1 MCSRW
6 LKTERPRAGYSV
18 AMAGT
23 RTQETVDD
31 EQDLTPPGSP
41 AWWAARQGRAEPVRR
56 VPITLDRIIAGALGL
71 IDREG
76 LGALSMRNLAS
87 ELQTGTTT
95 LYRYVAGKDEV
106 LVLVADAVLGETQ
119 LRRPLEG
126 LGWRGVLEELA
137 RSMRTVLGSHPN
149 VAALFATA
157 VPVGPNSLRGR
168 ELTLSVLRERGF
180 DQTLAASVYTAL
192 AHQVLASVL
201 QEPMNDFRAGGLGAS
216 KSVTLRGVLPLAA
229 SRPVPACGRAGRR
242 ADIANHHGGVRIRA
256 GVPARRCGVA
266 AAAGSHPAAPLAE
279 REFPE
284 LIASRGYQVRL
295 VPSS

>member
-1 MCSRW
+1 
-6 LKTERPRAGYSV
+6 V
-18 AMAGT
+18 AGT
-23 RTQETVDD
+23 RTQDTVDD
-31 EQDLTPPGSP
+31 EQDLTAPGSP
-41 AWWAARQGRAEPVRR
+41 AWWAARQDRAEPARR
-56 VPITLDRIIAGALGL
+56 VPVTLDRIVAGALEL

-106 LVLVADAVLGETQ
+106 LVLVADAVLAETQ
-119 LRRPLEG
+119 LRRPLAG
-126 LGWRGVLEELA
+126 LGWREVLEELA
-137 RSMRTVLGSHPN
+137 HSMRTALGSHPN

-180 DQTLAASVYTAL
+180 DKTLAADVYTAL

-216 KSVTLRGVLPLAA
+216 KSLTLRDFYRSLSAEQYPHLVELADELT
-229 SRPVPACGRAGRR
+229 SRTATEEFEFGLACLLDSVELRLQQ
-242 ADIANHHGGVRIRA
+242 
-256 GVPARRCGVA
+256 ARTPR
-266 AAAGSHPAAPLAE
+266 H
-279 REFPE
+279 R
-284 LIASRGYQVRL
+284 SRNTNS
-295 VPSS
+295 PS

>member
-1 MCSRW
+1 
-6 LKTERPRAGYSV
+6 
-18 AMAGT
+18 MAGT
-23 RTQETVDD
+23 RTQDTVDD
-31 EQDLTPPGSP
+31 EQDLTAPGSP
-41 AWWAARQGRAEPVRR
+41 AWWAARQDRAEPARR
-56 VPITLDRIIAGALGL
+56 VPVTLDRIVAGALEL

-106 LVLVADAVLGETQ
+106 LVLVADAVLAETQ
-119 LRRPLEG
+119 LRRPLAG
-126 LGWRGVLEELA
+126 LGWREVLEELA
-137 RSMRTVLGSHPN
+137 HSMRTALGSHPN

-180 DQTLAASVYTAL
+180 DKTLAADVYTAL

-216 KSVTLRGVLPLAA
+216 KSLTLRDFYRSLSAEQYPHLVELADELT
-229 SRPVPACGRAGRR
+229 SRTATEEFEFGLACLLDSVELRLQQARTPRR
-242 ADIANHHGGVRIRA
+242 R
-256 GVPARRCGVA
+256 
-266 AAAGSHPAAPLAE
+266 
-279 REFPE
+279 
-284 LIASRGYQVRL
+284 SRNTNS
-295 VPSS
+295 PS